1 MSRRASRAGT
11 EARGARVLS
20 GMGPWFAAAVVL
32 ALLPRVFSS
41 GLSLT
46 TMSLM
51 GTMVIFALSY
61 NMLLGETGLLSFGHA
76 VYYGLGG
83 FMTVHLM
90 NLVEALGLPVPLVV
104 FPLAGG
110 VAGLLFAAI
119 FGSVATRRAGT
130 AFAMI
135 TLGLCELV
143 ASAALIL
150 QHVFGGEQGVG
161 TDRTA
166 LVHPFGISFGP
177 QLQVYYLIAFWGL
190 VSAAAMFALTRT
202 PFGRMC
208 RAVRDNPERARFIGY
223 DIQSVRFMA
232 FTLSGGFAGI
242 AGALAAIN
250 FELMSSSQL
259 GLAQSGS
266 VILMTFI
273 GGAGEFAGP
282 ILGAMLVTWLQVSLS
297 DVTDLW
303 RLYLGL
309 LFIGVV
315 MFAPEGLAGVL
326 RRQGPL
332 LARRRLHRVMPAY
345 AAATLAGLIL
355 AAGCSLALEMTN
367 QLMVHA
373 SDGPAMRFAFVRLS
387 AASPLPWC
395 AAALLALAGGVL
407 LRKIVPWVR
416 AAYARALTP
425 APEGRTT
432 T

>member
-1 MSRRASRAGT
+1 MSSPASTAGRA
-11 EARGARVLS
+11 ARPGAALS
-20 GMGPWFAAAVVL
+20 ALAPWLAAAVVL
-32 ALLPRVFSS
+32 ALLPRVFDS

-61 NMLLGETGLLSFGHA
+61 NMLLGQTGLLSFGHA

-90 NLVEALGLPVPLVV
+90 NLVEAAGLPVPLAL

-110 VAGLLFAAI
+110 LAGLLFAAL

-190 VSAAAMFALTRT
+190 VSAAAMYALTRT

-208 RAVRDNPERARFIGY
+208 RAVRDNPERARFIGF
-223 DIQSVRFMA
+223 DIQAVRFLA
-232 FTLSGGFAGI
+232 FTFSGGFAGV

-259 GLAQSGS
+259 GLRQSGA

-273 GGAGEFAGP
+273 GGTGDFAGP
-282 ILGAMLVTWLQVSLS
+282 ILGAVLVTWLQVSLS

-326 RRQGPL
+326 RRQWPL
-332 LARRRLHRVMPAY
+332 LAARRLHRVLPAY
-345 AAATLAGLIL
+345 AAALLAGLML

-395 AAALLALAGGVL
+395 AAALLALAGAGL
-407 LRKIVPWVR
+407 LLKAVPWVR
-416 AAYARALTP
+416 AAYAQALAAAPGGRA
-425 APEGRTT
+425 TT
-432 T
+432 